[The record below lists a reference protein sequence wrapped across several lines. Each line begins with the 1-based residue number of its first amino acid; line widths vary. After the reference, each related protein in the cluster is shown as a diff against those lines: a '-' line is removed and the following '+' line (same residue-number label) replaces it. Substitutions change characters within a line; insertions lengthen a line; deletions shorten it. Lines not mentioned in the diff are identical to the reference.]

1 MDGNPQIKTLKNRTF
16 TKYRVISDGAGWSL
30 DWDARNVAEA
40 LEALGLRKAFLPSR
54 KTLIYFTS
62 RDHFLRYTNL
72 LRLVPPGT
80 VVVDHFHGTPADDA
94 KYEKY
99 FEGYRRHRT
108 KLFGIRVT
116 NNSSNAEFA
125 RYDLNQLLRVIRIPV
140 DTTLFYLET
149 EKQSEIRAT
158 LGIGRSDFVVG
169 SFQKDG
175 VGWGEGLQPKL
186 EKGPDI
192 LVESLIQ
199 VRQEVPNLHVLLT
212 GPARGYVCS
221 RLEQEGVAF
230 SWIQDLEY
238 ERLRRCYAALDVY
251 VITSRLEG
259 GPKGALEA
267 LACGVPVV
275 STPVGQVPDLALEE
289 CGSVVV
295 KDFSPPSIA
304 TAILDLK
311 NQLPTR
317 NRAIEVARG
326 HDLKRYLEEMR
337 DWLGG

>member
-1 MDGNPQIKTLKNRTF
+1 MDGNPQIKTLKKRKF
-16 TKYRVISDGAGWSL
+16 TKYLVISDGAGWSL
-30 DWDARNVAEA
+30 DWDAKNVAEA
-40 LEALGLRKAFLPSR
+40 LEAIGLRKATLPSR

-62 RDHFLRYTNL
+62 RDHFLRYSFLVRL
-72 LRLVPPGT
+72 LPSGT
-80 VVVDHFHGTPADDA
+80 VIVDHFHGTPADDA
-94 KYEKY
+94 KYESY
-99 FEGYRRHRT
+99 FEGYRRYRS

-116 NNSSNAEFA
+116 NHYSNAEFA
-125 RYDLNQLLRVIRIPV
+125 GYDLIQFLRVIRIPV
-140 DTTLFYLET
+140 DTKLFYLET
-149 EKQSEIRAT
+149 EKQSEIRST

-221 RLEQEGVAF
+221 RLEQEGIAF

-251 VITSRLEG
+251 VVTSRLEG

-275 STPVGQVPDLALEE
+275 STPVGQVPDLDLER
-289 CGSVVV
+289 CGSKLVH
-295 KDFSPPSIA
+295 DFSPPSIA
-304 TAILDLK
+304 TAILELK
-311 NQLPTR
+311 SHPPIR
-317 NRAIEVARG
+317 SRAIEVARN
-326 HDLKRYLEEMR
+326 HDLRQYLEEMSA
-337 DWLGG
+337 WLDC